1 MKMSRSRAPA
11 EAKPRR
17 TSRSSRWRR
26 TLPILALALWTA
38 ACSRHRVETNP
49 DEPPADV
56 LLTVVNHHWNDVRI
70 YLIHDGVEERIG
82 MVTAVTNASFVLPW
96 RYFASRSP
104 IQLRGR
110 AVGDPDYVTTE
121 SLLVR
126 PGQTIEWV
134 LETQLARSAVSVN

>member
-1 MKMSRSRAPA
+1 MGILR
-11 EAKPRR
+11 
-17 TSRSSRWRR
+17 SRSSAEARAHRTTPASRWPS
-26 TLPILALALWTA
+26 TLPVLALVVWAA
-38 ACSRHRVETNP
+38 ACSRHRVETSP
-49 DEPPADV
+49 DEPAADV

-96 RYFASRSP
+96 RYFASRGP
-104 IQLRGR
+104 IRLRGR

-126 PGQTIEWV
+126 PGQMIEWV